1 MSSGARGISALA
13 LAVILGVGGAC
24 GGEDAAPTRK
34 AELPSGPEGY
44 PPPDQV
50 VENGQHVITAEGVR
64 KAVLVA
70 EQLYFFNALGKVVGD
85 TISVTFYDEEG
96 TYQSTLTARSG
107 ELEQSTQSMIAK
119 GDVFVRGTDSTIRS
133 EQLRYDP
140 SANQV
145 ITESTTE
152 IVQGGNVIRGRGVV
166 ADPGLKNLR
175 ITGGSAVLRSEPQ
188 LGSPPPAAPDTA
200 ATVSPEPEPQQP
212 DPPQPDG
219 TP

>member
-1 MSSGARGISALA
+1 MTSRRVRRAALA
-13 LAVILGVGGAC
+13 AVLVLGAC
-24 GGEDAAPTRK
+24 NGEETAPTRK

-50 VENGQHVITAEGVR
+50 VENGQHVITVEGVR
-64 KAVLVA
+64 KAVLIA
-70 EQLYFFNALGKVVGD
+70 EQLYFFNQLGKVVGD
-85 TISVTFYDEEG
+85 TIQVSFYDEEG

-140 SANQV
+140 AANQV

-166 ADPGLKNLR
+166 ADPGLENIR
-175 ITGGSAVLRSEPQ
+175 ITGGSAVLRSEPD
-188 LGSPPPAAPDTA
+188 LGPEPAPPAADTTT
-200 ATVSPEPEPQQP
+200 AT
-212 DPPQPDG
+212 PPLPAPPTPDG
-219 TP
+219 AP